1 MSNFSTIE
9 IITSENI
16 ATIWF
21 NRPEVRNGF
30 NEVMIAEVTE
40 CINSINKNADVRIVV
55 FRGRGKSFSAG
66 ADLNWLG
73 GVANYTFEQNY
84 NESSELTKCFY
95 SIYTCKK
102 PTISIAHGASIG
114 GANGFL
120 SACDFAFC
128 EDSTVFS
135 LSEVKIGIVP
145 SCILPYVRKRVGEYV
160 SKELILSGQR
170 FYGKEAEK
178 YRLVNK
184 SLPKELL
191 EEYVENT
198 IKQLLTSGPD
208 AMTACKNLIFNIS
221 NKFTFNESID
231 YPAKMIADM
240 RASKEGQEGM
250 ASFLEKR
257 KPKWVESK

>member
-1 MSNFSTIE
+1 MSNFKTIE
-9 IITSENI
+9 LIISANI

-30 NEVMIAEVTE
+30 NETMIAEVTE
-40 CINSINKNADVRIVV
+40 CIKSINENKEIRVVV

-73 GVANYTFEQNY
+73 GVAKYSFEENY
-84 NESSELTKCFY
+84 NESTKLADCFHL
-95 SIYTCKK
+95 IYTCKK
-102 PTISIAHGASIG
+102 PTIAVAHGASIG

-120 SACDFAFC
+120 ASCDFAFC

-145 SCILPYVRKRVGEYV
+145 SCISPYVRKRVGEYI
-160 SKELILSGQR
+160 SKELMLSGQR
-170 FYGKEAEK
+170 FYGEEAEN

-191 EEYVENT
+191 EEYVDNT
-198 IKQLLTSGPD
+198 INQLLTSGPD
-208 AMTACKNLIFNIS
+208 AIAACKKLLYDIS
-221 NKFTFNESID
+221 NNLSFTESID
-231 YPAKMIADM
+231 YTAKMIAEL

-257 KPKWVESK
+257 KPRWVEKK